1 LVSLDRSGRAKV
13 KLDIPQFN
21 GTLRLMAVAMSG
33 NDFGSAQQKILV
45 RDPIVLT
52 PTFPRF
58 AAPGDRFAVPV
69 GVFNTTGKAGK
80 FQVTLKAEG
89 PVEIIGDRRQ
99 TVSLQNQ
106 EEKQVFFNLKAQ
118 NNIGKLAFHLQVT
131 GNNQVCNYREELS
144 LRPSTPLTH
153 DLASGAITAKEPLVL
168 EPNTKWL
175 PGTASYQLILAPLPG
190 LKFAG
195 SLRYL
200 LSYPHGCSEQTTSKL
215 FPLLYFDSLAE
226 ACESEVFKS
235 GNADYYLAQGIEKL
249 EAMQLHN
256 GSFAYWPGTAYN
268 NEWSSIY
275 VAHFL
280 VEARKAGYAVSDR
293 VYNKMVQYLEAVTK
307 NGGRSEENLQTKIY
321 ALYVLSLAGKSQ
333 LSSMAYL
340 KNLYLD
346 NISGYSRAQLAAAYY
361 YSGDRKTAKELLP
374 ETFTPSDAARE
385 SGRNFNSTV
394 RSDAIVL
401 SALADIDSSHP
412 AVYKLVQ
419 RLSDAAK
426 PGYWGTTQEN
436 AFALMAMGKVLAK
449 KSEGDYQGEV
459 WVADTRI
466 AVFTNDKLLKLEDDR
481 LGKGKVKVKINGKG
495 ECYYF
500 MKVSG
505 IPDGVDLPEFDRGL
519 AVRRVYR
526 DRRGDLINPSQIRQ
540 GDLIIAELTITTR
553 QDNLNNIA
561 VVDMLPAGLE
571 IDNPRLANNS
581 NFAWMSERSATPD
594 YMDIRDDRMALFYSF
609 SKAGSYQFYYAL
621 RAVTCG
627 EFILPPVKAECM
639 YQPELSSI
647 ASGGWITIGRD

>member
-1 LVSLDRSGRAKV
+1 
-13 KLDIPQFN
+13 
-21 GTLRLMAVAMSG
+21 
-33 NDFGSAQQKILV
+33 
-45 RDPIVLT
+45 
-52 PTFPRF
+52 
-58 AAPGDRFAVPV
+58 
-69 GVFNTTGKAGK
+69 
-80 FQVTLKAEG
+80 
-89 PVEIIGDRRQ
+89 
-99 TVSLQNQ
+99 
-106 EEKQVFFNLKAQ
+106 
-118 NNIGKLAFHLQVT
+118 
-131 GNNQVCNYREELS
+131 
-144 LRPSTPLTH
+144 
-153 DLASGAITAKEPLVL
+153 
-168 EPNTKWL
+168 
-175 PGTASYQLILAPLPG
+175 
-190 LKFAG
+190 
-195 SLRYL
+195 
-200 LSYPHGCSEQTTSKL
+200 
-215 FPLLYFDSLAE
+215 
-226 ACESEVFKS
+226 
-235 GNADYYLAQGIEKL
+235 
-249 EAMQLHN
+249 
-256 GSFAYWPGTAYN
+256 
-268 NEWSSIY
+268 
-275 VAHFL
+275 
-280 VEARKAGYAVSDR
+280 
-293 VYNKMVQYLEAVTK
+293 
-307 NGGRSEENLQTKIY
+307 
-321 ALYVLSLAGKSQ
+321 
-333 LSSMAYL
+333 
-340 KNLYLD
+340 
-346 NISGYSRAQLAAAYY
+346 
-361 YSGDRKTAKELLP
+361 
-374 ETFTPSDAARE
+374 
-385 SGRNFNSTV
+385 
-394 RSDAIVL
+394 
-401 SALADIDSSHP
+401 
-412 AVYKLVQ
+412 LVQ